1 MKLRIENKALYE
13 TIEELR
19 KQIPVR
25 HDLRKDPNDNPQDQG
40 IDSYSHFQ
48 EITNKA
54 LQDEIVKLKVENE
67 QLKNEVLILKNN
79 LVIMGDECEKIVKD
93 KDIQLEQLRNELT
106 ENQSDCAIWDIIKSN
121 NELKEQ
127 LEKLQDCDLCNRKFD
142 GTDCDIRNCKHF
154 DPAACK
160 ILLKE
165 LKDADEKLVYVSC
178 QYSKCFEIMTEL
190 VEIITE
196 LDCDFEIIHTA
207 EQFIKENK

>member
-1 MKLRIENKALYE
+1 MSEKR
-13 TIEELR
+13 ELFATAFDEY
-19 KQIPVR
+19 VA
-25 HDLRKDPNDNPQDQG
+25 HDNPQNQG
-40 IDSYSHFQ
+40 IDSYSHLQ

-67 QLKNEVLILKNN
+67 QLKNEVLMLKNN

-93 KDIQLEQLRNELT
+93 KDIQ
-106 ENQSDCAIWDIIKSN
+106 I
-121 NELKEQ
+121 
-127 LEKLQDCDLCNRKFD
+127 EKLQDCDLCSRKFD

-165 LKDADEKLVYVSC
+165 LKDANEKVVYVSC
-178 QYSKCFEIMTEL
+178 QYSKCFEIMAEL
-190 VEIITE
+190 IDRLKGFVGH
-196 LDCDFEIIHTA
+196 DFEIVNTA

>member
-1 MKLRIENKALYE
+1 MSEKR
-13 TIEELR
+13 ELFATAFDEY
-19 KQIPVR
+19 VA
-25 HDLRKDPNDNPQDQG
+25 HDNPQDQG
-40 IDSYSHFQ
+40 IDSYSHLQ

-67 QLKNEVLILKNN
+67 QL
-79 LVIMGDECEKIVKD
+79 
-93 KDIQLEQLRNELT
+93 RNELA
-106 ENQSDCAIWDIIKSN
+106 ENQSDCAICDIIKSN

-142 GTDCDIRNCKHF
+142 GKDCDIRNCKHF

-165 LKDADEKLVYVSC
+165 LKDANEKLVYVSC

-196 LDCDFEIIHTA
+196 LDCDFEIVHTA
-207 EQFIKENK
+207 EQFIKENKE

>member
-1 MKLRIENKALYE
+1 MYNTDLPDGIDIKFNDIQEDVLKLRIENKALRE
-13 TIEELR
+13 IIEELR
-19 KQIPVR
+19 
-25 HDLRKDPNDNPQDQG
+25 
-40 IDSYSHFQ
+40 
-48 EITNKA
+48 
-54 LQDEIVKLKVENE
+54 
-67 QLKNEVLILKNN
+67 
-79 LVIMGDECEKIVKD
+79 
-93 KDIQLEQLRNELT
+93 NELA
-106 ENQSDCAIWDIIKSN
+106 ENQSDCAICDIIKSN

-127 LEKLQDCDLCNRKFD
+127 LEKIQDCDLCNRKFD
-142 GTDCDIRNCKHF
+142 GKDCDIRNCKHF

-196 LDCDFEIIHTA
+196 LDCDFEIVHKA